1 MFPIERRYGSVN
13 HYSRQ
18 VWEAADKYDQL
29 CRTNI
34 SVLRKRFL
42 YDEYLNK
49 YIGGRYMVTVRNM
62 VKEIAWKIYLDDM
75 ENTRDENRLWS
86 LKKNLVILG
95 FRVY

>member
-1 MFPIERRYGSVN
+1 MFPIEIRYGSVN
-13 HYSRQ
+13 SYSRQ

-29 CRTNI
+29 CNADI

-42 YDEYLNK
+42 YDEHLNQ
-49 YIGGRYMVTVRNM
+49 YIGDRYMLVVRNM

-75 ENTRDENRLWS
+75 ENTRDDNRLWS

-95 FRVY
+95 FYVY